1 MGEGLNTHASL
12 QQHGVHVLQDDTS
25 DDDIDSSFDAES
37 GSPDDISY
45 FCSSDL
51 SKSEGDLKETN
62 SGRVPVVAPIWAQ
75 Y

>member
-12 QQHGVHVLQDDTS
+12 QRHGVLQDDTS
-25 DDDIDSSFDAES
+25 DNDIDSSFDAES
-37 GSPDDISY
+37 GSQDDISY

-62 SGRVPVVAPIWAQ
+62 SAE
-75 Y
+75 YLL